1 MLQNLKKISLLLN
14 KKLKFSLWILFIS
27 NIIAVAIEFIS
38 LSMLG
43 VFILILND
51 PNSFSNEL
59 NIKFILKV
67 FLNEGFHFLIF
78 HRPS

>member
-51 PNSFSNEL
+51 PNSFTNEL
-59 NIKFILKV
+59 NI
-67 FLNEGFHFLIF
+67 
-78 HRPS
+78 

>member
-59 NIKFILKV
+59 NIKFIQEIV
-67 FLNEGFHFLIF
+67 DNFASTNSSINFI
-78 HRPS
+78 